1 MLGRPSTL
9 FYRVTQHETKLYS
22 MRNFL
27 KIETNSLTK
36 REFLFTN
43 FDNAENKTNKKKH
56 KYVSVSFGDLPAPSI
71 RGENWRKMP
80 VRIHVGF
87 SYEHSCIF

>member
-1 MLGRPSTL
+1 
-9 FYRVTQHETKLYS
+9 

-43 FDNAENKTNKKKH
+43 FDNAENKTNQKNINMFLFLL
-56 KYVSVSFGDLPAPSI
+56 VTSLPPQS
-71 RGENWRKMP
+71 EE
-80 VRIHVGF
+80 RIGAR
-87 SYEHSCIF
+87 CQ